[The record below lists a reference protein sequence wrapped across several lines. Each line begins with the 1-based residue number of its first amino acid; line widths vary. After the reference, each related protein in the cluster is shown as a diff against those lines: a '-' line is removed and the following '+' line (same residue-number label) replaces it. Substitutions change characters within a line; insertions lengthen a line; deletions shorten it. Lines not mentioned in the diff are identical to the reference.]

1 MRKYEINIWHDGQGF
16 TDTRYASVE
25 NDLKPVSFYISISN
39 DGHGFYLFSNETRY
53 SSIENA
59 GGDLP
64 KGTEVTLIN
73 DKLIEE
79 SD

>member
-39 DGHGFYLFSNETRY
+39 DGHGAFTYFLM
-53 SSIENA
+53 
-59 GGDLP
+59 
-64 KGTEVTLIN
+64 
-73 DKLIEE
+73 KLDIQVLKMLVGIYQRELRLR
-79 SD
+79 